1 MLTISYSHSFHTNH
15 FGVYPAHVRT
25 RLGYE
30 VKAPSNTVPET
41 DGGIHVPY
49 DGETVGTTS

>member
-1 MLTISYSHSFHTNH
+1 MFALDS
-15 FGVYPAHVRT
+15 GMKLKLPV
-25 RLGYE
+25 
-30 VKAPSNTVPET
+30 TVPET